1 MIQLAAV
8 YSLKANVSGHRADIY
23 LIEAAKAIA
32 ALYNRMFIM
41 PKDIEEAAEF
51 VLPHRMRKPDTER
64 NNTPQTEQNKEQEQ
78 EKEDRPENNEQQ
90 APKNEDLR
98 PAQLNDTQDES
109 NDDSEPEDN
118 TENAPAPREDQVDQ
132 ADLSVV
138 LPPMWIQPQRLRLKK
153 SGD

>member
-1 MIQLAAV
+1 MSGCHDPACCGIF
-8 YSLKANVSGHRADIY
+8 LKANVSGHRADIY

-78 EKEDRPENNEQQ
+78 EKRTSLKIMN
-90 APKNEDLR
+90 
-98 PAQLNDTQDES
+98 S
-109 NDDSEPEDN
+109 
-118 TENAPAPREDQVDQ
+118 
-132 ADLSVV
+132 
-138 LPPMWIQPQRLRLKK
+138 RLRRMRI
-153 SGD
+153 